1 MKKWFSFILTLALL
15 ASLPACGQ
23 PKAAGPL
30 QVLVDIEFAGGFSN
44 VDASP
49 LCDNLL
55 FNLSLMEGAPQ
66 GVEFQYLPQE
76 GEEREAALA
85 HVRTEILS
93 GKGPD
98 LFLCSTE
105 YPTSDAQALF
115 RFPEQAMGRRIFL
128 PLDPY
133 METARLMEWGKLV
146 PAVMEAGRSEAGQE
160 LLPLAFTLPVTCY
173 RQSQVQHQ
181 PSQSMTYAEMEQGGP
196 ALFAAS
202 IPPGANSFTALSSYF
217 TTLADWQ
224 AEELTFTEEELLAWL
239 LKVQQKW
246 ESYYSWDKETGLQ
259 KSGDAPPFFQ
269 FGLQVGYLED
279 LSAMTTQYENDPFD
293 GIDTGKEPLA
303 FVPFYSKDGG
313 YVATVTCFGA
323 VNRNSARPEDAF
335 FILDY
340 LLSAEGQRSSFTSRF
355 TQACAWPVY
364 QGICSQALRG
374 PEKYYTLDEN
384 IAALG
389 TLLDNLA
396 GARFAS
402 ALDTEIWN
410 LDVALSQNDYA
421 KSQGEPFQPP
431 EKLAEEAYRTM
442 KMMVAE
448 S

>member
-1 MKKWFSFILTLALL
+1 MKKSLSLLLTLVLL
-15 ASLPACGQ
+15 VLPAACGQ

-30 QVLVDIEFAGGFSN
+30 QVLVDVEFAGGYRN
-44 VDASP
+44 VDASA

-66 GVEFQYLPQE
+66 DVEFQYLPKE

-85 HVRTEILS
+85 HLRTELLS

-98 LFLCSTE
+98 LLLCCTE
-105 YPTSDAQALF
+105 FPIGDAQALF
-115 RFPEQAMGRRIFL
+115 RFPEQAMDRKIFL

-133 METARLMEWGKLV
+133 IEKARFMEWDKLV

-239 LKVQQKW
+239 LEAREKLEQLYPQ
-246 ESYYSWDKETGLQ
+246 
-259 KSGDAPPFFQ
+259 SGENGQAKDTPPFFQ
-269 FGLQVGYLED
+269 FSLQLNYLED
-279 LSAMTTQYENDPFD
+279 LSAMTTTFYEDPFD
-293 GIDTGKEPLA
+293 GIDTGEEPLT
-303 FVPFYSKDGG
+303 FVPLYSRDGG

-340 LLSAEGQRSSFTSRF
+340 LLSAEGQRSSFTGRF

-364 QGICSQALRG
+364 QGICSQELPG
-374 PEKYYTLDEN
+374 PGRYYTLDEN

-402 ALDTEIWN
+402 ALDKEIWN
-410 LDVALSQNDYA
+410 LDVALGQNDYA
-421 KSQGEPFQPP
+421 KSQGEPFQTP

>member
-30 QVLVDIEFAGGFSN
+30 QVLVDVEFAGGYRN
-44 VDASP
+44 VDASA

-66 GVEFQYLPQE
+66 DVEFWYLPKE

-105 YPTSDAQALF
+105 FPIGDAQSLF
-115 RFPEQAMGRRIFL
+115 RFPEQAMDRRIFL

-133 METARLMEWGKLV
+133 IEKARFMEWDKLV

-202 IPPGANSFTALSSYF
+202 IPPGTNSFTALSSYF

-239 LKVQQKW
+239 LEAREKLEQFHSQSEENGQAK
-246 ESYYSWDKETGLQ
+246 DT
-259 KSGDAPPFFQ
+259 PPFFQ
-269 FGLQVGYLED
+269 FSLQLNYLED
-279 LSAMTTQYENDPFD
+279 LSAMTTTFYEDPFD
-293 GIDTGKEPLA
+293 GIDTGKEPLT
-303 FVPFYSKDGG
+303 FVPFYSRDGG
-313 YVATVTCFGA
+313 YVATITCFGA

-335 FILDY
+335 FLLDY
-340 LLSAEGQRSSFTSRF
+340 LLSAEGQRSSFTGRF

-364 QGICSQALRG
+364 QGICSQELPG
-374 PEKYYTLDEN
+374 PGRYYTLDEN

-431 EKLAEEAYRTM
+431 EKLAEEAYRAM

>member
-30 QVLVDIEFAGGFSN
+30 QVLVDVEFAGGYRN
-44 VDASP
+44 VDASA

-66 GVEFQYLPQE
+66 DVEFWYLPKE

-105 YPTSDAQALF
+105 FPIGDAQSLF
-115 RFPEQAMGRRIFL
+115 RFPEQAMDRRIFL

-133 METARLMEWGKLV
+133 IEKARFMEWDKLV

-239 LKVQQKW
+239 LEAREKLEQFHSQSEENGQAK
-246 ESYYSWDKETGLQ
+246 DT
-259 KSGDAPPFFQ
+259 PPFFQ
-269 FGLQVGYLED
+269 FSLQLNYLED
-279 LSAMTTQYENDPFD
+279 LSAMTTTFYEDPFD
-293 GIDTGKEPLA
+293 GIDTGKEPLT
-303 FVPFYSKDGG
+303 FVPFYSRDGG
-313 YVATVTCFGA
+313 YVATITCFGA

-335 FILDY
+335 FLLDY
-340 LLSAEGQRSSFTSRF
+340 LLSAEGQRSSFTGRF

-364 QGICSQALRG
+364 QGICSQELPG
-374 PEKYYTLDEN
+374 PGRYYTLDEN

-402 ALDTEIWN
+402 TLDKEIGN

-431 EKLAEEAYRTM
+431 EKLAEEAYRAM